1 MAANSSSAYDLTFLN
16 AIPLPQRHIE
26 QPPVPVIVKPREPK
40 SKAQLRRVS
49 VTAFAGA
56 VRVIAFAA
64 VLLML
69 FAGIIGSRV
78 KLSLAQHETQELKN
92 ELSIVQSENVRLN
105 MQLNSMISEDMV
117 EDYAENVLGLKK
129 IEKYQIH
136 YFESSNKDQA
146 RVFKNKG

>member
-1 MAANSSSAYDLTFLN
+1 
-16 AIPLPQRHIE
+16 
-26 QPPVPVIVKPREPK
+26 
-40 SKAQLRRVS
+40 
-49 VTAFAGA
+49 
-56 VRVIAFAA
+56 
-64 VLLML
+64 
-69 FAGIIGSRV
+69 
-78 KLSLAQHETQELKN
+78 
-92 ELSIVQSENVRLN
+92 